1 MRVSLRWLLVVATL
15 TLTSALAADRAPRAD
30 NGARAIVSISVKGPL
45 ALVEVERALPTGED
59 VRSIAGLRTLELDL
73 PEGAS
78 PVSFEIIAGARPLKL
93 AAAATEIARA
103 DFAAAL
109 AAKTRTRA
117 PVTDESADYRVSVSV
132 PATTPARL
140 RYRFTA
146 PLACQRGRLV
156 LAVPGALEVS
166 PSPAEVRLAVEPGV
180 GMAAEDAEVAG
191 VPVHLRAAGGGW
203 SALGRAPARAAWQ
216 VSFAVRGSGPVGKQR
231 PAARV
236 VAATGASRAGAS
248 GSRTTAI
255 GLCRPDSPA
264 DRPLPDRLL
273 LLIDRSRSVGPA
285 GLSLE
290 RELSRQ
296 LILALPPTLRINAV
310 LFDRGA
316 VALFPLSRTAT
327 REAMAA
333 LDDALVPAALRNGS
347 DVAAALRFAAE
358 LARGDGA
365 TAAAT
370 WLVVITDAALPPVP
384 EGGAAFAG
392 FPAAS
397 TTAAVLTIRPQDDEP
412 ATRARRIA
420 LAALPAQ
427 LGGVNRAIPAV
438 GLVDAARDVIASLR
452 QGGDL
457 FAPRL
462 VWTQGGVP
470 APGVGLGEALAPGQ
484 GLVKLAELPRGAGRL
499 SVHATLAGR
508 AIELPV
514 VPVAVDA
521 RWLRRD
527 DPPPGPAWFGAA
539 RDVVALVEP
548 AHRAAPAIN
557 DGPIGQMDRDVVRNS
572 LAFTFMPRARA
583 CYLNRP
589 VKRAEDLD
597 LRGRV
602 SVELQLERGE
612 MTAATIKSS
621 TLGRPEIESCL
632 VEAAFAVDVPRAM
645 RADAPV
651 AVVLNLVFQPRTSS
665 KASEP
670 SATAAD
676 IDVILGPV
684 SFPSDP
690 KALLPDLER

>member
-1 MRVSLRWLLVVATL
+1 MRCL
-15 TLTSALAADRAPRAD
+15 TLAPTLALALALAAHRPLRAD
-30 NGARAIVSISVKGPL
+30 DGARAVVRITVKGPL
-45 ALVEVERALPTGED
+45 ALVEVERALPTGAD
-59 VRSIAGLRTLELDL
+59 ARSIAGLRTVELDL

-78 PVSFEIIAGARPLKL
+78 PVSFEIMTGAGPLKL
-93 AAAATEIARA
+93 ASAATEIARA

-109 AAKTRTRA
+109 AAKTRARTPA
-117 PVTDESADYRVSVSV
+117 ADESADYRVSVSV
-132 PATTPARL
+132 PGTAPARL

-156 LAVPGALEVS
+156 LALPGALEVS
-166 PSPAEVRLAVEPGV
+166 PSPAEVRLAIEPGA
-180 GMAAEDAEVAG
+180 GMAPEDAEVAG
-191 VPVHLRAAGGGW
+191 VPVHLRAAGGAW

-216 VSFAVRGSGPVGKQR
+216 VSFAVRNTSLVGKQR
-231 PAARV
+231 PALRAL
-236 VAATGASRAGAS
+236 AALATGASRAGSSDA
-248 GSRTTAI
+248 RPIAI

-273 LLIDRSRSVGPA
+273 LLIDRSRSVGSA

-296 LILALPPTLRINAV
+296 LILALPPTLRFNAV

-358 LARGDGA
+358 LARGEGA
-365 TAAAT
+365 GAAAT
-370 WLVVITDAALPPVP
+370 WLAVITDAALPPVP
-384 EGGAAFAG
+384 EGGGAAFEG

-397 TTAAVLTIRPQDDEP
+397 TTAAVLTVRPQDDEP
-412 ATRARRIA
+412 AARARRFA
-420 LAALPAQ
+420 LAALPAR
-427 LGGVNRAIPAV
+427 LGGVNRAIPAT
-438 GLVDAARDVIASLR
+438 GLIDAARDVVASMR

-457 FAPRL
+457 FAPKL
-462 VWTQGGVP
+462 AWTQGHAS

-484 GLVKLAELPRGAGRL
+484 GLVKLLELPRGAARL

-508 AIELPV
+508 AIEMPIG
-514 VPVAVDA
+514 PVAVDA
-521 RWLRRD
+521 RWLRRAN
-527 DPPPGPAWFGAA
+527 PPPGPAWFGAA
-539 RDVVALVEP
+539 RDVVAMVEP
-548 AHRAAPAIN
+548 ANRAAPAIS
-557 DGPIGQMDRDVVRNS
+557 DGPTGQMDRDVVRNS

-602 SVELQLERGE
+602 SVELLLERGE

-632 VEAAFAVDVPRAM
+632 REAAFAVDVPRAM

-670 SATAAD
+670 SAAAAD

-690 KALLPDLER
+690 KALLPDGER